1 MYFIRAERN
10 KIGKILVKMAKTVVK
25 IANITKTVASSFNQ
39 PLNKW
44 NVVGSRSQ
52 PEYAVYVPNAIMW
65 DIFDG
70 ASSFDQ
76 RRHAPWYVPTEEE

>member
-1 MYFIRAERN
+1 MIDCPLKLKINNWNVSKVYSMYSMFVNAH
-10 KIGKILVKMAKTVVK
+10 
-25 IANITKTVASSFNQ
+25 SFNQ

-44 NVVGSRSQ
+44 NVVGSRNAVL
-52 PEYAVYVPNAIMW
+52 YDVYVPNAIMW